1 MPFYVSFVRFR
12 IIKIGNITGLSV
24 LKNKMSLL
32 SSMYGKFA
40 WFFKGKSLIRACVH
54 NKTSE

>member
-12 IIKIGNITGLSV
+12 IIKIGNMTGLNV
-24 LKNKMSLL
+24 LKSKMSLL

-40 WFFKGKSLIRACVH
+40 WFFKGKSL
-54 NKTSE
+54 